1 MLTTESTL
9 TRSTRGAA
17 GAPSSASC
25 TSCAASPTGTRLLP
39 SQQSPSLTCSPCRE
53 CSPSSSVRSRPRR
66 PCRLLTAHSV
76 ITKKHD
82 QKTPSSIGVR
92 LGVDSD
98 HRSDSLAALALNL
111 APVDT
116 REIDA
121 AVFHADPSCTYAMPR
136 PPHMCL
142 PSHVCSA
149 CQAAKAPLWRCLSKL
164 LVNRAV
170 AEVWHSLVFRSGQ
183 CTMLRAHRNQQ

>member
-39 SQQSPSLTCSPCRE
+39 SQQSLSLTCSPCRE

-66 PCRLLTAHSV
+66 PCRLLTTHSV

-98 HRSDSLAALALNL
+98 HRADSLAALALNL

-136 PPHMCL
+136 PPHTCAYH
-142 PSHVCSA
+142 PTCAQH
-149 CQAAKAPLWRCLSKL
+149 AKAPLWRCLSKF
-164 LVNRAV
+164 LVNCAV
-170 AEVWHSLVFRSGQ
+170 AEVWHSLVFRSEQ